1 MQIVSIHLFTDLI
14 NQIIANGASA
24 AAGEETPSPSEA
36 SASNGSADGTENL
49 RHRRT
54 DSSAG
59 AEMHRDYTSS
69 QLEAVRK

>member
-1 MQIVSIHLFTDLI
+1 LI
-14 NQIIANGASA
+14 NQIIASSASA
-24 AAGEETPSPSEA
+24 ASGEEVPSPSEA

-54 DSSAG
+54 NSSAG
-59 AEMHRDYTSS
+59 AEMHKEYTTD